1 MVHTM
6 RVLILFLLITPVHA
20 QVIRVG
26 VDVPREQV
34 SLWRGIRFGAEEARH
49 TARLLGR
56 DFELITGPAAITI
69 RGPVVS
75 IVANGKSYRISPREK
90 AAWHPSL
97 KKFGAGELNERFQ
110 RETKHPMDEA
120 AWLGWVAVKI
130 AAEAALRG
138 QEIGKVRIDGHKG
151 VPLKFDAQGDLIQ
164 PLYVIRSGALVE

>member
-1 MVHTM
+1 MHTM
-6 RVLILFLLITPVHA
+6 RVLMLFLLIAVPLRA

-34 SLWRGIRFGAEEARH
+34 SLWRGIRFGAEEAKH
-49 TARLLGR
+49 TAKLLGR
-56 DFELITGPAAITI
+56 DFELVTGPAATTI
-69 RGPVVS
+69 HGPVV
-75 IVANGKSYRISPREK
+75 IITANGKTFRISPREK

-97 KKFGAGELNERFQ
+97 KKFGAGELNERFL

-138 QEIGKVRIDGHKG
+138 QDIGKIKIDGHKG
-151 VPLKFDAQGDLIQ
+151 VPLKFDAAGNLIQ
-164 PLYVIRSGALVE
+164 PLYVVKRGALIE